1 MKLDVRP
8 YNNEAYPMRNLIA
21 AITAMLCVAIAS
33 LALPHGISKRLEDRR
48 LDPLLSNRNF
58 LASLE
63 KLDGFVRVTEKPFL
77 MHAPTATQCVINTHV
92 DVHGDRFCDVYVSK
106 DGEAAIRAGAEK
118 YPIGTLVIKSKY
130 PDEERSKVELYTVMR
145 KMPEGYWPEH
155 GDWEFSVVDSEKKH
169 VLARG
174 RVESCADCHDAYS
187 ASGYL
192 TRTYMREKV
201 TEEQ

>member
-1 MKLDVRP
+1 MKLDFRP

-33 LALPHGISKRLEDRR
+33 LALPQGISKRLEDRR

-92 DVHGDRFCDVYVSK
+92 DVHDDRFCDVYVSK
-106 DGEAAIRAGAEK
+106 DGEATIRAGAEK

>member
-1 MKLDVRP
+1 VIADVRP
-8 YNNEAYPMRNLIA
+8 HSKEAYPMRNLIVAIA
-21 AITAMLCVAIAS
+21 AMSCVAIAS
-33 LALPHGISKRLEDRR
+33 LAWPQVISKRLEEDR
-48 LDPLLSNRNF
+48 LDPLLSNRTF

-92 DVHGDRFCDVYVSK
+92 DVHGDRFCDVYISK
-106 DGEAAIRAGAEK
+106 DGEAAIRTGSAE
-118 YPIGTLVIKSKY
+118 YPVGTLVIKSKY
-130 PDEERSKVELYTVMR
+130 PDEERSKIELYTVMR
-145 KMPEGYWPEH
+145 KMPKGYWPEH
-155 GDWEFSVVDSEKKH
+155 GDWEFSVLDSEKKH

-192 TRTYMREKV
+192 TRSYLRERVKD
-201 TEEQ
+201 EQ